1 MLAGFDKF
9 SEVMRNHHEQ
19 FVVIGGTACEAAL
32 EDTGIARRATRD
44 IDMVVII

>member
-9 SEVMRNHHEQ
+9 SEVMRNHNEQ

-32 EDTGIARRATRD
+32 GGSDVDLSDVSGLYIRNA
-44 IDMVVII
+44 